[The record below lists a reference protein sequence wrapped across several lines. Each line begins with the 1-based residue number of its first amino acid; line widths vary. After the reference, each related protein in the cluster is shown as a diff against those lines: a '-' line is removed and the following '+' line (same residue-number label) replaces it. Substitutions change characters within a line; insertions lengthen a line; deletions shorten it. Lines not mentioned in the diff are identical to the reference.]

1 MLQSMGS
8 QRVRHVLETEQ
19 QYIFIYIYGVFFF
32 LIKELA
38 HMIMGTSKSK
48 VCRVAGR
55 LDTQARL
62 IIQS

>member
-19 QYIFIYIYGVFFF
+19 QYIFIYIWSFF

>member
-19 QYIFIYIYGVFFF
+19 YIFIYIWSFF